1 MTKPSMLI
9 RARGAEITDT
19 LQKLSRMMMR
29 VDEHLLIETTIGP
42 SVQGKH
48 QNLDSKVIRLHNE
61 EEVIEEKSV
70 LKALLLVQD
79 VKSMKHMEEDKEE
92 LIHAS
97 FLLMDEITGEEEEVN
112 RILDGKLEEE
122 AEVEVG
128 VLDSTTIEEI
138 MMRGGEAVGVVMIE
152 EGCRMVVVGVVENIP
167 TVEGTMMEAA
177 TEQIIVPE
185 DVKEIKRTCNANYCC
200 TRHEFRSRTRRGRCE
215 LSFFHIVHTNDHRSV
230 PYMT

>member
-29 VDEHLLIETTIGP
+29 VDEHLLIETPIGP

-177 TEQIIVPE
+177 TEQITVPE
-185 DVKEIKRTCNANYCC
+185 DVKEIKD
-200 TRHEFRSRTRRGRCE
+200 
-215 LSFFHIVHTNDHRSV
+215 L
-230 PYMT
+230 